1 MDNISPVLLII
12 GLLLLAGFAAHAVGT
27 RTHVPRVTLLL
38 LLGLVS
44 GPYLL
49 DLIPEGIEEW
59 FPFIAHMALAMVG
72 FLLGESFYAKNL
84 KSTGKVVLWISIAQ
98 TVVVAFL
105 VFIFLYMSG
114 AGIAISLILAGIA
127 PATAPAAT
135 IDLIQESKAKGPLS
149 DTILGVVALDDAWG
163 IILFSVMLILAEGL
177 VNGTMAGTQLLHV
190 LWEVLG
196 AGLLGIVLGVPMAWV
211 TGRIKEGEPT
221 LLEAAGFVFVCGG
234 LALYLNVSFLLS
246 SMVLGAVVANR
257 AKHHTKPFRDIKGI
271 SEPFLAIFF
280 FLAGYEFEL
289 LSFYAIGGVSIT
301 YIITRFIGKV
311 LGGFVGGKMAK
322 APALITR
329 GVGWCLVPQ
338 AGVAVGMAL
347 LVVERLPD
355 LGIKILPIVIAST
368 IIFEIIGPVL
378 TLWQLRK
385 AGEVEQLADT
395 QS

>member
-1 MDNISPVLLII
+1 MTDNISLVLIVI
-12 GLLLLAGFAAHAVGT
+12 GLLLLAGYVAHLVGT
-27 RTHVPRVTLLL
+27 RTHIPRVTLLL
-38 LLGLVS
+38 LLGLIS
-44 GPYLL
+44 GPYFL

-72 FLLGESFYAKNL
+72 FLLGESFYGKNL
-84 KSTGKVVLWISIAQ
+84 KSTGRVGLWISIAQ
-98 TVVVAFL
+98 TVLVAIF
-105 VFIFLYMSG
+105 VFIIIFMSG
-114 AGIAISLILAGIA
+114 AGLAISLILAGIA

-135 IDLIQESKAKGPLS
+135 IDLVQESKAKGPLT

-163 IILFSVMLILAEGL
+163 IILFSIMLILAEGSI
-177 VNGTMAGTQLLHV
+177 NGTMEGMQIFHG

-196 AGLLGIVLGVPMAWV
+196 AVLLGVIIGIPMAWV
-211 TGRIKEGEPT
+211 TGRIRKGEPT

-257 AKHHTKPFRDIKGI
+257 AKHHTKPFREIKGI
-271 SEPFLAIFF
+271 SEPFLALFF

-289 LSFYAIGGVSIT
+289 QSFFAIGGIFIAYT
-301 YIITRFIGKV
+301 ITRLVGKV
-311 LGGFVGGKMAK
+311 LGGFLGGKISN
-322 APALITR
+322 APKLITER
-329 GVGWCLVPQ
+329 IGWCLIPQ

-347 LVVERLPD
+347 LVVERLPS

-368 IIFEIIGPVL
+368 IIFEIIGPIL

-385 AGEVEQLADT
+385 AGEVEQ
-395 QS
+395 